1 MRVYFNC
8 YIWGEGYSMKYME
21 YPDGPLEEFGIK
33 SGKMP
38 DWERKVLTGTGAL
51 MFYGNIAGQH
61 FGCVRMI
68 ESGKFDENGRNCY
81 YNIAFSESTDE
92 EGMVPLIMGYAR
104 DHYHEFCQDVI
115 SALAYKGGD
124 YQVKQDALTA
134 MYTHAEEAGVCP
146 DCREGAGFLL
156 PESSAE
162 YFFT

>member
-1 MRVYFNC
+1 
-8 YIWGEGYSMKYME
+8 MKYME

-81 YNIAFSESTDE
+81 YNIAFHT
-92 EGMVPLIMGYAR
+92 
-104 DHYHEFCQDVI
+104 
-115 SALAYKGGD
+115 
-124 YQVKQDALTA
+124 
-134 MYTHAEEAGVCP
+134 
-146 DCREGAGFLL
+146 LL
-156 PESSAE
+156 
-162 YFFT
+162 FFIICSVLLFF